1 MLNGFPISAKLPD
14 DLGIGERFWYWRGAS
29 GQTYI
34 HSIYPAGSCPPLP
47 GAVFL
52 AVRRHGDG
60 RREVLRAGRFPDDWD
75 GPNGAQNLMADE
87 IHVHLLA
94 RGDAAA
100 VAVLGDLVRRDG
112 TGIREDSPLKAVQP
126 SHQPLETGVVDLH
139 VAQMRHGIA
148 HIVMAGA
155 GLAFALA
162 HEFGQLR
169 VIQPPRILPV
179 AAVDHIGD
187 RFHPAAT
194 ADEGDGLDL
203 FEIDHGHLFAGA
215 QIVERRR
222 AMLRTDAEG
231 HAMTGAAT
239 VEAQNQARP
248 LGRAAMH
255 MREHAKPAVQ
265 PAQQR
270 GLAVKKGKARLPHQR
285 AVAKDP
291 EFRHGLRC
299 LQRCRSR

>member
-100 VAVLGDLVRRDG
+100 VAVLGDL
-112 TGIREDSPLKAVQP
+112 A
-126 SHQPLETGVVDLH
+126 
-139 VAQMRHGIA
+139 
-148 HIVMAGA
+148 
-155 GLAFALA
+155 
-162 HEFGQLR
+162 
-169 VIQPPRILPV
+169 
-179 AAVDHIGD
+179 
-187 RFHPAAT
+187 
-194 ADEGDGLDL
+194 
-203 FEIDHGHLFAGA
+203 
-215 QIVERRR
+215 
-222 AMLRTDAEG
+222 
-231 HAMTGAAT
+231 
-239 VEAQNQARP
+239 
-248 LGRAAMH
+248 AAMKTAS
-255 MREHAKPAVQ
+255 EKIAA
-265 PAQQR
+265 
-270 GLAVKKGKARLPHQR
+270 
-285 AVAKDP
+285 
-291 EFRHGLRC
+291 
-299 LQRCRSR
+299 